1 MLLESLKRI
10 IVLFRPQMPSQSNN
24 IEPIEQCSDEPNMNS
39 SRESNDSAGTD
50 REITLTFLDSTN
62 EQKYERLVKADKL
75 KTTFKRRL
83 TPSESSITNLSD
95 GRESNASPSSDRSPR
110 GKKRIRELE
119 TDEGILE
126 RRQKQIDY
134 GKNTIG
140 YDLYTRNVTR

>member
-1 MLLESLKRI
+1 MHWLHTLQTRFERNSIDTNEHSSSESL
-10 IVLFRPQMPSQSNN
+10 L
-24 IEPIEQCSDEPNMNS
+24 NS

-83 TPSESSITNLSD
+83 TPSESNRSD
-95 GRESNASPSSDRSPR
+95 LGDDRERNASPSTDSDRSPSV
-110 GKKRIRELE
+110 KKRIREYE
-119 TDEGILE
+119 MDEGILE

-140 YDLYTRNVTR
+140 YDMYVRNVTR